1 MPLEIETQAN
11 ASIAAFMRGLID
23 YAGLFPPAR
32 LPLDDAITRYA
43 RYRQEVER
51 WMLAR
56 FIIPV
61 ARLPELDAFASLFTA
76 DDPFSFSVLVGGG
89 ADRAA
94 VIDALKRDMSGIAA
108 FQAQYGA
115 AAQVDVVEAR
125 LPDMA
130 GWSGPEVVA
139 VVEEV
144 TGIISDSGLI
154 AFYEVP
160 FTPGWETTIKY
171 TIETLEGANQRGA
184 AGFKLRCGGTDAA
197 AFPTPEQVA
206 LALAICRGASV
217 SLKCTAGLHHP
228 VRHYS
233 DDVDTTMHGFFNV
246 FGAGILAHVHDLA
259 PAQVESI
266 IVDEDASHFVFTDDA
281 FTWQGLSVTPE
292 QITAARRLLVSY
304 GSCSFDEPR
313 DDLRN
318 LNLL

>member
-1 MPLEIETQAN
+1 MPLDTQPN
-11 ASIAAFMRGLID
+11 ASITAFMRGLID

-43 RYRQEVER
+43 RYRQEADR
-51 WMLAR
+51 WMLSR
-56 FIIPV
+56 FIVPA
-61 ARLPELDAFASLFTA
+61 ARLSELDAFAPLFA
-76 DDPFSFSVLVGGG
+76 EDDPFSFSVLVGGG

-94 VIDALKRDMSGIAA
+94 VSDAPKRDIASIA
-108 FQAQYGA
+108 EFQSRYGA
-115 AAQVDVVEAR
+115 AAQVDVIEAR

-130 GWSGPEVVA
+130 GWSGPEVVT
-139 VVEEV
+139 VVEEAV
-144 TGIISDSGLI
+144 SIIRDSGLA

-160 FTPGWETTIKY
+160 FTPGWETAIKY
-171 TIETLEGANQRGA
+171 TIETLEGANQHGA
-184 AGFKLRCGGTDAA
+184 AGFKLRCGGTEAA
-197 AFPTPEQVA
+197 VFPTPGQVA

-217 SLKCTAGLHHP
+217 PLKCTAGLHHP

-233 DDVDTTMHGFFNV
+233 ADVGTAMHGFFNV

-266 IVDEDASHFVFTDDA
+266 IVDEDASHFGFTDDA
-281 FTWQGLSVTPE
+281 FTWQDLSATPE
-292 QITAARRLLVSY
+292 QISAARRLLVSY

-313 DDLRN
+313 DDLRG